1 MTTQQQ
7 NIHSAINKPIQLLA
21 KVISYIFHPLF
32 IPTYIFWFLTA
43 FFPFEFPGIT
53 DKLLNL
59 RIFSVFWMTAFF
71 PALAVFLLWRLK
83 FIDNVFLRTQKERI
97 IPFFITMF
105 FYWWMFY
112 LSRNFKDQPSVL
124 KFFFFGIFISTA
136 IGVVINNFI
145 KISLH
150 GIAMGSALMAI
161 ILISIYYQVNLS
173 IPIALV
179 ALLTGI
185 VASSRFIAGNHTN
198 AEMYIGIF
206 VGIFCQL
213 FGYWFVM

>member
-1 MTTQQQ
+1 VTIQQ
-7 NIHSAINKPIQLLA
+7 NIQPANNNVILLLA
-21 KVISYIFHPLF
+21 KGVSYIFHPLF
-32 IPTYIFWFLTA
+32 IPTYIFWFLTI

-71 PALAVFLLWRLK
+71 PALAVFLLWRLR

-161 ILISIYYQVNLS
+161 ILISFYYQVNLS
-173 IPIALV
+173 IPIAIV